1 MEECVHM
8 IQMPPLP
15 AKDNRGI
22 TLEQKMEECVHMIQM
37 PPLPAEDNK
46 GHNSRTKDGR
56 MCP

>member
-1 MEECVHM
+1 VSIGYRCLHFLLK
-8 IQMPPLP
+8 IT
-15 AKDNRGI
+15 RGI
-22 TLEQKMEECVHMIQM
+22 TLEQKMEECVHRIQM

>member
-1 MEECVHM
+1 
-8 IQMPPLP
+8 MPPLP
-15 AKDNRGI
+15 AEDNRGI

-37 PPLPAEDNK
+37 PLLPAEDNK

>member
-8 IQMPPLP
+8 IQMPL
-15 AKDNRGI
+15 
-22 TLEQKMEECVHMIQM
+22 
-37 PPLPAEDNK
+37 LPAEDNK

>member
-1 MEECVHM
+1 
-8 IQMPPLP
+8 MPPLP